1 MCFDGMQIMGCILF
15 LCLCFKCQSLN
26 YCGQKYFLIKMF
38 YNVFDFK
45 SYLSESSM
53 EVKQHSAG
61 VLLFS
66 RGFNEANRYQHAKF

>member
-1 MCFDGMQIMGCILF
+1 
-15 LCLCFKCQSLN
+15 
-26 YCGQKYFLIKMF
+26 MF
-38 YNVFDFK
+38 YIVCDFK

-61 VLLFS
+61 VRLFS